1 MIIPTS
7 SQLRYLGKPASIDDM
22 VGDGVESRMARP
34 QDYDRIVA
42 VIDDLWGRP
51 VRASLPRLFLDHFWA
66 TSRVTDD
73 EYGLA
78 AFLVA
83 FVSPAAPELAYLHF
97 VSVRPDR
104 RRSGLAESLY
114 GEFLAYASSVGCRQ
128 ARAVTASGNEG
139 SIRFHQ
145 RLGFDVSAPIPNYY
159 GVGRAMVT
167 FTRSLETMTRT
178 ASIGSA
184 RLPA

>member
-1 MIIPTS
+1 MSPT
-7 SQLRYLGKPASIDDM
+7 
-22 VGDGVESRMARP
+22 
-34 QDYDRIVA
+34 
-42 VIDDLWGRP
+42 
-51 VRASLPRLFLDHFWA
+51 
-66 TSRVTDD
+66 TST
-73 EYGLA
+73 
-78 AFLVA
+78 VA
-83 FVSPAAPELAYLHF
+83 FVSPSAPELAYLHF
-97 VSVRPDR
+97 VGVRPDR

-114 GEFLAYASSVGCRQ
+114 GEFLTYASSVGCRQ

-145 RLGFDVSAPIPNYY
+145 RLGFDVSAPMPNYN

-167 FTRSLETMTRT
+167 FARSLETMTRT